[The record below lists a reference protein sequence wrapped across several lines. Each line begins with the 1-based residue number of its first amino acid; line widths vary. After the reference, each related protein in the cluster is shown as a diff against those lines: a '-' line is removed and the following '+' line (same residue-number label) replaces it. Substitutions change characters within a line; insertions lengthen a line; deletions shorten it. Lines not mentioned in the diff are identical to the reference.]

1 MVTTLSLTE
10 ARNRFAE
17 LVEAS
22 SKMFA
27 HFTITRKGRPEA
39 VLMSKEEYDALIDTL
54 EILSSP
60 KTMTSIRRAEKDI
73 KAGRVKPLEDVA
85 KELGIRV

>member
-1 MVTTLSLTE
+1 MVTTLPLTE

-17 LVEAS
+17 LVEMA

-39 VLMSKEEYDALIDTL
+39 VLMSKEEYDALVDTL
-54 EILSSP
+54 EILSNS
-60 KTMTSIRRAEKDI
+60 KTMASIRRAEKDI
-73 KAGRVKPLEDVA
+73 KAGRVKPLEEVA
-85 KELGIRV
+85 KEMGIHV